1 MSDPI
6 EHFRLAIA
14 AAGLEAPD
22 SINADGAIHRFSTNG
37 KPRDDSGWYMLH
49 TDGLAAGAFGCW
61 REGLQSTW
69 CAKSKQWP
77 SGGVI
82 SSEAGSVF
90 GGHGMGSDSVMRN
103 LAALN
108 QLWDG
113 ATLRWQP
120 PGMLGR
126 VANW

>member
-69 CAKSKQWP
+69 CAKSDNTMTDAER
-77 SGGVI
+77 
-82 SSEAGSVF
+82 EAHRQRIKAMQAQREAELIQRQQS
-90 GGHGMGSDSVMRN
+90 
-103 LAALN
+103 AATDAARRF
-108 QLWDG
+108 QDG
-113 ATLRWQP
+113 TACTQH
-120 PGMLGR
+120 
-126 VANW
+126 A